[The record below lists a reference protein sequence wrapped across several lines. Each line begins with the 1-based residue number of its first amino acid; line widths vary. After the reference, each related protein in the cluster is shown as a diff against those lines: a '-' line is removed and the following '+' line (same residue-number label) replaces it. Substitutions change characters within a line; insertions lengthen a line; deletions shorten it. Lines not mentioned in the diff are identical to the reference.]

1 MVTMSLVKLMGGDGR
16 CPLACAASAG
26 GWSVRQ
32 NRRQDIRVTRSGLHG
47 YQHTLTHS
55 NGGFLRFRLLRRQN
69 NFSIDHQVN
78 GDKKIEFVDDG
89 SPGGVC

>member
-1 MVTMSLVKLMGGDGR
+1 MSYVKLMSVDGW
-16 CPLACAASAG
+16 CLLACAASAG
-26 GWSVRQ
+26 GLSVRQ
-32 NRRQDIRVTRSGLHG
+32 NKRQEIRVTRGSGLHG

-69 NFSIDHQVN
+69 NFSIDHQGN
-78 GDKKIEFVDDG
+78 GDKRIEFVDDG